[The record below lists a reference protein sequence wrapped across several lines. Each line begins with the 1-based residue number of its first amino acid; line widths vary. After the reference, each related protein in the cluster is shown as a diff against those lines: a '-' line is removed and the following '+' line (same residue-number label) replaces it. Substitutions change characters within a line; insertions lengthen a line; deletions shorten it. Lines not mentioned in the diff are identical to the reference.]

1 MIWIDISKYPMR
13 IISRGHATGAGDP
26 GFNLVCCSVS
36 TLMYTL
42 VEAGDQMDIN
52 SSVAADDGFMDVT
65 FTPRPAKAYEA
76 DMIFRTIISGLVS
89 LASQYP
95 DYIYLRK
102 EYD

>member
-1 MIWIDISKYPMR
+1 MIWIDVSKYPMR
-13 IISRGHATGAGDP
+13 ILSRGHADGAGDP
-26 GFNLVCCSVS
+26 GNNLVCCAVS

-42 VEAGDQMDIN
+42 VEAANTMDIPY
-52 SSVAADDGFMDVT
+52 SSKEELGFMDVT

-76 DMIFRTIISGLVS
+76 DMIFKTIISGLVA

-95 DYIYLRK
+95 DHIFIRK

>member
-1 MIWIDISKYPMR
+1 MR
-13 IISRGHATGAGDP
+13 IISRGHASGAGEP
-26 GFNLVCCSVS
+26 GQNLVCCAVS

-42 VEAGDQMDIN
+42 VEASDQMDIN
-52 SSVAADDGFMDVT
+52 ASVSCDDGFMDVT

-76 DMIFRTIISGLVS
+76 DMIFRTIISGLMS

-95 DYIYLRK
+95 DYIHLRK

>member
-1 MIWIDISKYPMR
+1 MIKVE
-13 IISRGHATGAGDP
+13 ISRHPLRIASKGHAVGAGDP

-42 VEAGDQMDIN
+42 VEAADAMDIPN
-52 SSVAADDGFMDVT
+52 TCKLDDGFMDVT
-65 FTPRPAKAYEA
+65 FTPRPAKAFEA
-76 DMIFRTIISGLVS
+76 DVIFKTIFAGLVA
-89 LASQYP
+89 LATQYP